1 MPMQDANGTPDAD
14 RGAATIR
21 PAATDT
27 AVPELPNRD
36 CALFFDFDG
45 TLVDLAPH
53 PAQVIVE
60 PTVPGLLAGL
70 QAALGG
76 ALALVSGRPV
86 AEIDHHLPSLQFAA
100 AGVHGAERR
109 AADGDLLREAAVS
122 LDDAATLIE
131 ALCGRFPALRL
142 ERKPGAMALHFRQ
155 APELEGLCVAAMQDA
170 LERSE
175 GTALQR
181 GKMVIELK
189 PRGASKAKAVDAFM
203 SAPPFR
209 QRRPW
214 FFGDDVT
221 DESAFDYVQAAGGV
235 AVKIGEGATR
245 AAHRLPDPAALH
257 GWMARALAVLAQ
269 TPAARVR
276 R

>member
-1 MPMQDANGTPDAD
+1 MPMHDANGTPDAD
-14 RGAATIR
+14 RDIANS
-21 PAATDT
+21 T
-27 AVPELPNRD
+27 ALPVLPSSD

-53 PAQVIVE
+53 PAQVVVR

-76 ALALVSGRPV
+76 ALAVVSGRPV
-86 AEIDHHLPSLQFAA
+86 AEIDHHLPSLQLAA

-109 AADGDLLREAAVS
+109 TADGALQREAAVS
-122 LDDAATLIE
+122 LDNAATLIE

-142 ERKPGAMALHFRQ
+142 ERKPGAMALHYRQ
-155 APELEGLCVAAMQDA
+155 APELEGLCIAAMQDA
-170 LERSE
+170 LDRSE
-175 GTALQR
+175 GASLQH

-189 PRGASKAKAVDAFM
+189 PSGASKAKAVVAFM

-221 DESAFDYVQAAGGV
+221 DESAFEYVQAAGGV
-235 AVKIGEGATR
+235 AVKIGDGATR

-257 GWMARALAVLAQ
+257 GWMACAVAGLA
-269 TPAARVR
+269 PSRAARVR
-276 R
+276 P